1 MKKKLITGLFILCL
15 TAFGI
20 ETVKGDDQAAPQEN
34 IAAVVAPPQAQ
45 PEAPLEK
52 IGNVVPQPG
61 QAPEKIGVVADQ
73 PPAEPDVPIEKIGN
87 VVPEPGQSPEN
98 IGEVV
103 LPPSETP
110 TESTGVVATPKTQTE
125 IYVKKTYYNNDI
137 KETRVESIGTVV
149 VFPPEKPT
157 STTPPKKR
165 NNKKP
170 VTPTPTVLVSPTPN

>member
-45 PEAPLEK
+45 PEVPL
-52 IGNVVPQPG
+52 
-61 QAPEKIGVVADQ
+61 
-73 PPAEPDVPIEKIGN
+73 EKIGN
-87 VVPEPGQSPEN
+87 VVPEPGQSPKN
-98 IGEVV
+98 SGEVV

-125 IYVKKTYYNNDI
+125 IYVKKPYYNNDI